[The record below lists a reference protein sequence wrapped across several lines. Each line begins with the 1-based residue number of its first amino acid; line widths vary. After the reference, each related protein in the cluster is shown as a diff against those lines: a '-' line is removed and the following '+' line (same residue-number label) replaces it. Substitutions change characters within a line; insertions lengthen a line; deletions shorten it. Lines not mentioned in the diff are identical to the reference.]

1 MKKSIYLLFFL
12 FQISY
17 SFSQYYGNERDT
29 LDCNKIKAIIHP
41 RATQFYDSSSDYNS
55 FFYPADSTL
64 CTLFTQGI
72 WIGGLS
78 EGDTLHLA
86 AERYR
91 QVGHDFW
98 SGPYTN
104 PSNLVVANE
113 YFKTWKISKEQI
125 IYHSQNYANPSYEV
139 PEVIESW
146 PAHGDLELG
155 MAANLAEYIDVNEN
169 GFYDPEN
176 GDYPL
181 IKGDLSVFYMINDNQ
196 EHTETGGRIM
206 GVEIQCM
213 AWAYDSDRYGDAY
226 DHSIFMSYK
235 VINRSNKDYHDTYIG
250 VFTDFDIGDAHDD
263 FIGCNVENG
272 YFYAYNGDDYDT
284 YYRDTIPVQA
294 SVVLSGPFMNDD
306 GIDNPLGMCDESIN
320 GSGFGDG
327 LVDNERM
334 GLNRFVSFTNGWNPA
349 TYDPQNAQE
358 YYSYLKGIW
367 VDGTDMIFGGNGH
380 IASGAVGPKTR
391 FLFPGESDPCHWG
404 TDGQEPNPD
413 EIWTEVSAGNLPE
426 DRRGLAS
433 MGPFTFEAG
442 STEYIDLV
450 LVTAPYTDEKSNI
463 ELMEDF
469 VSEIKQDYLQ
479 NPMGFGDQY
488 VGINE
493 ADKIL
498 EGIIIFPNPTSG
510 EVVHLEINE
519 YASYAIHSLSGQLL
533 FKGSIENSEINIS
546 KLNRGIYILNIHTPN
561 KTYTSKLIKL

>member
-1 MKKSIYLLFFL
+1 MKKSIYLIFFL
-12 FQISY
+12 FQMSY
-17 SFSQYYGNERDT
+17 SFSQYSGNNRDT
-29 LDCNKIKAIIHP
+29 IDCNKIKAIIHP

-55 FFYPADSTL
+55 FFYPAESTL
-64 CTLFTQGI
+64 STLFTQGI
-72 WIGGLS
+72 WVGGFS

-86 AERYR
+86 AERFG
-91 QVGHDFW
+91 QDGHDFW

-104 PSNLVVANE
+104 PSNFVVAHD

-125 IYHSQNYANPSYEV
+125 IYHSRNYANPSYEI

-146 PAHGDLELG
+146 PAHGNLELG
-155 MAANLAEYIDVNEN
+155 MAENLAEYIDVNGN

-181 IKGDLSVFYMINDNQ
+181 IKGDLTVFYMINDNQ
-196 EHTETGGRIM
+196 EHTETNGRIM
-206 GVEIQCM
+206 GIEIQCM
-213 AWAYDSDRYGDAY
+213 AWAYDSGQYGDAY

-250 VFTDFDIGDAHDD
+250 VFTDFDIGYAHDD
-263 FIGCNVENG
+263 YIGCNVENG

-294 SVVLSGPFMNDD
+294 NVILSGPFMNEDNL
-306 GIDNPLGMCDESIN
+306 DNPSGLCDEGVN

-327 LVDNERM
+327 IVDNERM
-334 GLNRFVSFTNGWNPA
+334 GFNRFVYFNNQGSSA
-349 TYDPQNAQE
+349 TSDPNSAID
-358 YYSYLKGIW
+358 YYNYMKGIW
-367 VDGTDMIFGGNGH
+367 KDGTSILYGGNGH
-380 IASGAVGPKTR
+380 VSSGAWGPETR
-391 FLFPGESDPCHWG
+391 FVFPGESDPCNWG
-404 TDGQEPNPD
+404 TNGLEPNND
-413 EIWTEVSAGNLPE
+413 EIWTEENVSNQPE

-463 ELMEDF
+463 ELMENF

-493 ADKIL
+493 TDKIL
-498 EGIIIFPNPTSG
+498 EGINIYPNPTSG
-510 EVVHLEINE
+510 EVIHLEINE
-519 YASYAIHSLSGQLL
+519 YTSYTIHSLSGQLL
-533 FKGSIENSEINIS
+533 FQGSIESREINIS
-546 KLNRGIYILNIHTPN
+546 KLNKGIYIFNIHTPN